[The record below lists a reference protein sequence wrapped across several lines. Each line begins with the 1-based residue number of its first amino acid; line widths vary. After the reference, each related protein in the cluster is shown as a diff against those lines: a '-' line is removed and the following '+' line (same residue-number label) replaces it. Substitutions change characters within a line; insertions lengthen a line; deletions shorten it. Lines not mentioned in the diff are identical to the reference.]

1 MQQFGSYSP
10 STAPSQAPTPVYYQ
24 QPAMP
29 VAAPKKKYTNKVPNL
44 LPCNLSAQQ
53 LALLQSDKRNRY
65 EVIDGRVFDWGPQKI
80 SWFPWS

>member
-1 MQQFGSYSP
+1 MQQFGGYSSAAV
-10 STAPSQAPTPVYYQ
+10 STHPPAPVYYQ
-24 QPAMP
+24 QPVMP
-29 VAAPKKKYTNKVPNL
+29 VAAPKKKYTNKVPSL
-44 LPCNLSAQQ
+44 LPCNLSPQQ